1 MNPDS
6 SLAAGLA
13 LAALPIGISA
23 VLNMG
28 EAASVYA
35 DDIALRH
42 MSASGDKKAAKMLR
56 LLEKHPAVESSVST
70 VSALCLVLSVWG
82 ITRIWTLIAPDL
94 AQSAGAAAGAA
105 LAGTF
110 LFTGLGVIAPRR
122 LAADLS
128 ENLAFAMFGPLSLAC
143 AVLTPV
149 VWLEDAVSSLFVRL
163 AGKNPDE
170 IPRHVTEEEIR
181 MLIDEGEER
190 GAIEEAEKDMI
201 NNIFEFDTRD
211 VTDVMTH
218 RTEVSAVEITAPLQ
232 EVVQLALDTGYSR
245 IPVYVD
251 SIDSICGVVYAKNLL
266 KYFNNPGEFRMSDEL
281 RRPLYV
287 PETTSCAALFALFKR
302 EKTQIAV
309 VVDEYGGTYGI
320 VTMED
325 LLESIVGSMEDEFDN
340 EVALSTQVDEGVYI
354 LDGSMS
360 VAEFEHL
367 LGLRVPEDFD
377 CDTLGGFVTELLG
390 DVPGDD
396 SPTHS
401 VHFGGV
407 TFTVIH
413 TDGKKIGKIRAVM
426 KSKAN

>member
-82 ITRIWTLIAPDL
+82 IARIWTLIAPDL

-110 LFTGLGVIAPRR
+110 LFTVLGVIAPRR
-122 LAADLS
+122 LAAYFS

-218 RTEVSAVEITAPLQ
+218 RTEVSSLEITATVQ
-232 EVVQLALDTGYSR
+232 EAVQLATETGFSR
-245 IPVYVD
+245 IPVYED
-251 SIDSICGVVYAKNLL
+251 DIDSIV
-266 KYFNNPGEFRMSDEL
+266 
-281 RRPLYV
+281 
-287 PETTSCAALFALFKR
+287 
-302 EKTQIAV
+302 
-309 VVDEYGGTYGI
+309 GI
-320 VTMED
+320 LHVKD
-325 LLESIVGSMEDEFDN
+325 LLPLVAADSFAWPLAEGETLEMDVELDGTLRAPVRAGDRAGEAVFSVNGTEVGR
-340 EVALSTQVDEGVYI
+340 VALLYGADVAPRMESALSI
-354 LDGSMS
+354 LKQ
-360 VAEFEHL
+360 
-367 LGLRVPEDFD
+367 GL
-377 CDTLGGFVTELLG
+377 
-390 DVPGDD
+390 PG
-396 SPTHS
+396 
-401 VHFGGV
+401 
-407 TFTVIH
+407 
-413 TDGKKIGKIRAVM
+413 
-426 KSKAN
+426 

>member
-1 MNPDS
+1 
-6 SLAAGLA
+6 
-13 LAALPIGISA
+13 
-23 VLNMG
+23 
-28 EAASVYA
+28 
-35 DDIALRH
+35 
-42 MSASGDKKAAKMLR
+42 
-56 LLEKHPAVESSVST
+56 
-70 VSALCLVLSVWG
+70 
-82 ITRIWTLIAPDL
+82 
-94 AQSAGAAAGAA
+94 
-105 LAGTF
+105 
-110 LFTGLGVIAPRR
+110 
-122 LAADLS
+122 
-128 ENLAFAMFGPLSLAC
+128 
-143 AVLTPV
+143 
-149 VWLEDAVSSLFVRL
+149 
-163 AGKNPDE
+163 
-170 IPRHVTEEEIR
+170 